1 MIRIPGKRGRPRIK
15 REPIADELNVTIDG
29 IITEAENIIVANND
43 ENQLVEEVTT
53 GATRPALPNN
63 KRKFPHHCDWPGCE
77 RSFRR
82 Y

>member
-15 REPIADELNVTIDG
+15 REPIAEELNVIDG
-29 IITEAENIIVANND
+29 MVIEAQNIILTNND

-53 GATRPALPNN
+53 GTTRSALPNN